1 MNIFIL
7 DKNPKTCAEYHCDK
21 HVVKMILESA
31 QMLCTVL
38 SQNNIEVPYKP
49 THAKH
54 PCTIWA
60 SQSVANF
67 NWLRDLSKFLNDEYK
82 LRYDKKINHKSY
94 DVIKSL
100 PDYKHKCLDLT
111 AFAMAMPDEYK
122 CDNPVV
128 AYRNYY
134 KQDKKNIATWKNKT
148 PEWWNQ

>member
-7 DKNPKTCAEYHCDK
+7 DTNPKKCAEYHCDK

-60 SQSVANF
+60 AKSVANF

-82 LRYDKKINHKSY
+82 LRYNKKINHKSF

-100 PDYKHKCLDLT
+100 PDYKNECLGLT
-111 AFAMAMPDEYK
+111 SFALAMPDEYK
-122 CDNPVV
+122 CDNPVE

>member
-1 MNIFIL
+1 MNIFYL
-7 DKNPKTCAEYHCDK
+7 DKEPKICAQYHCDK

-60 SQSVANF
+60 AKSVANF

-100 PDYKHKCLDLT
+100 PDYKNECLGLT
-111 AFAMAMPDEYK
+111 SFALAMPDEYK
-122 CDNPVV
+122 CDNPVE

>member
-1 MNIFIL
+1 MNIFVL
-7 DKNPKTCAEYHCDK
+7 DTDPKICAEYHCDK

-38 SQNNIEVPYKP
+38 AQSGVDVPYKP

-67 NWLRDLSKFLNDEYK
+67 NWLRDLSKYLNDEYK
-82 LRYDKKINHKSY
+82 LRYGKETNHKSY

-100 PDYKHKCLDLT
+100 PDYKHNCNDLT

-122 CDNPVV
+122 SDNPVE

-134 KQDKKNIATWKNKT
+134 KHDKLNFATWKTKV
-148 PEWWNQ
+148 PSWWY